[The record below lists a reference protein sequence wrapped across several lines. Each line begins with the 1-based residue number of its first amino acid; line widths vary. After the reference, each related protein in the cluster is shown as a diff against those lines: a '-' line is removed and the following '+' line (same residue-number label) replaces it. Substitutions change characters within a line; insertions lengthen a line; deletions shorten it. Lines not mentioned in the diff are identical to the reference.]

1 MTANADLQSM
11 VQGMIKENK
20 VHSRLPCSQPSPAC
34 DGSSRNWQV
43 MVFSKST
50 CPFCLKAKKHLD
62 SFGAQYE
69 VCHFSPPPTDCCAS
83 TGGATLLCT
92 FTAAPLFFSAFSC
105 ASRVR
110 MLNVGAFFG
119 QVIEL
124 NQREDGQDIQ
134 DIMLGMTGARSVP
147 RVFIGGL
154 ARTHNP

>member
-1 MTANADLQSM
+1 
-11 VQGMIKENK
+11 
-20 VHSRLPCSQPSPAC
+20 
-34 DGSSRNWQV
+34 

-69 VCHFSPPPTDCCAS
+69 VCHFSPPPPDCCAS

-92 FTAAPLFFSAFSC
+92 FTATPLFSPALSC
-105 ASRVR
+105 VSRVR
-110 MLNVGAFFG
+110 MLKAGAIFG
-119 QVIEL
+119 QAIEL